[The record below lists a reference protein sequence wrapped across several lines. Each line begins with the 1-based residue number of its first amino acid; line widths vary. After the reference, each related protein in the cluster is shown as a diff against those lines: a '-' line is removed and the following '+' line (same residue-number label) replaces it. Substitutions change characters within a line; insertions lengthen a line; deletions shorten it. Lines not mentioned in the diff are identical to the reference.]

1 LIVTEIR
8 FFDKIKFFYEKM
20 IRNKSNE
27 DNTMKEHYF
36 KNSKMQAYSNF
47 SIHDFIMDEN
57 FQRWVMNPTLED
69 ASFWEN
75 FQSANPHKVAD
86 IQKAVI
92 ILTSMKNDN
101 QEEGLESRM
110 NLVWERIIAQNNEE
124 SNTEIVK
131 LNPWYSAKWLK
142 IAASVILVLGSVSTA
157 YFYQKNQNNTYQSAY
172 GENREVKLPDGSI
185 VKLNANSTLKI
196 SDDWSNEHTRE
207 VWLKGEAFFTVTKK
221 PNQGNAKFIVHANN
235 INVEVLGT
243 EFNVSNRDTNTNVT
257 LNSGK
262 IKLDVF
268 TNGNTQTIMMKP
280 GEQVNY
286 SSKSSKVYKKKTKA
300 EVVSAWTSN
309 HWVLESTSLG
319 EVANKIEDNF
329 GVTVIIKDPNVV
341 SDRMTGV
348 IMTNNLDEVL
358 EGLSTIY
365 SLKFKKENNQV
376 ILEK

>member
-1 LIVTEIR
+1 
-8 FFDKIKFFYEKM
+8 
-20 IRNKSNE
+20 
-27 DNTMKEHYF
+27 MKEHYSK
-36 KNSKMQAYSNF
+36 KNKMQAYSNF
-47 SIHDFIMDEN
+47 SIHDFTMDEN
-57 FQRWVMNPTLED
+57 FQRWVINPTIED
-69 ASFWEN
+69 TSFWEN
-75 FQSANPHKVAD
+75 FQSENPQKTAD

-92 ILTSMKNDN
+92 IINAMKDDN
-101 QEEGLESRM
+101 YEEVENLNARM
-110 NLVWERIIAQNNEE
+110 NLVWEKIKAQNNQEFIA
-124 SNTEIVK
+124 EIIKVK
-131 LNPWYSAKWLK
+131 PWYSAQWIK
-142 IAASVILVLGSVSTA
+142 IAALIILVLGLVSVV
-157 YFYQKNQNNTYQSAY
+157 YFYQNNDNNTYQSAY

-196 SDDWSNEHTRE
+196 SDDWSNERTRE

-235 INVEVLGT
+235 IDVEVLGT
-243 EFNVSNRDTNTNVT
+243 EFNVSNRDTSTNVT

-286 SSKSSKVYKKKTKA
+286 FSKSSRVFKKQTRA

-309 HWVLESTSLG
+309 HWVLESTPLG

-329 GVTVIIKDPNVV
+329 GVTVVIKDPNVV

-348 IMTNNLDEVL
+348 IMTSNLDEVL

-365 SLKFKKENNQV
+365 SLKYKKENNQI

>member
-1 LIVTEIR
+1 MKKHY
-8 FFDKIKFFYEKM
+8 DKNF
-20 IRNKSNE
+20 
-27 DNTMKEHYF
+27 
-36 KNSKMQAYSNF
+36 KMQTYSNF

-69 ASFWEN
+69 ASFWED

-86 IQKAVI
+86 IQKATI

-110 NLVWERIIAQNNEE
+110 NLVWERIMAQNNEE
-124 SNTEIVK
+124 SNIEIIK
-131 LNPWYSAKWLK
+131 LKSWYSAKWIK
-142 IAASVILVLGSVSTA
+142 IAASVILVLGLVSMA
-157 YFYQKNQNNTYQSAY
+157 YFYQKTQRNTYQSAY

-185 VKLNANSTLKI
+185 VKLNANSTLRI

-286 SSKSSKVYKKKTKA
+286 SSKSSRVYKKKTKA

-319 EVANKIEDNF
+319 EVASKIEDNF